1 MPRVKSNSNSR
12 SSGSN
17 SRSSG
22 SNSRSSGSNS
32 RSSQEKVE
40 KKVDT
45 LIKENDDKRINI
57 IAAIKSFVYL
67 NKILTSLTS
76 LDDKDVNKNILI
88 DKILNRMADILI
100 AEKDDAKKTTIIKM
114 ISYLPHH
121 SYISKIEGVLHKHI
135 ESIVD
140 KDEEDALFEVLS
152 AIYKQRDEAKLI
164 ASQIKILINTH
175 TQIKEELQNKPHGT
189 SELLKEINE
198 ILSTFINNPY
208 KIDLQTLKNKIELS
222 KSHLKELVKQNRICS
237 RILTP
242 KQVGPICWFLTAFVS
257 MFYSQRSREVIIESA
272 ETWDEK
278 NKIKKRL
285 FRLLWFVLNKRYA
298 KTDKEE
304 DNYPKFSDNIFADIL
319 RELFKIDGFPYN
331 PDNVSHRGFYP
342 VVYICKLYTLLGI
355 DYKIFDIF
363 HYKSVFDYN
372 SVIAQTVAYSY
383 YNKEYDVVSYDSVL
397 DEQLKD
403 GIQYVKPYTKDTSTP
418 PILMIRF
425 GEITTNSLYNNI
437 LKSNTII
444 DEKMKKQLTSMKDKI
459 CYNGKVYI
467 LDSVV
472 LRNWND
478 DIDTNHAIA
487 GITCEGYK
495 YVYNGWVRTAIDNVI
510 PNDFKQRTPCELMPY
525 DWNIRTPTTFCLNN
539 STCIPDILKKDL
551 TKDMLMELIKTE
563 LCFDFS
569 RGVRTLIYVRQD
581 TTCDDKDNVV

>member
-1 MPRVKSNSNSR
+1 MHRVKSNSNSG
-12 SSGSN
+12 SSGS
-17 SRSSG
+17 SS
-22 SNSRSSGSNS
+22 
-32 RSSQEKVE
+32 SSQEKVE

-45 LIKENDDKRINI
+45 LIKENDDKRSNI
-57 IAAIKSFVYL
+57 IADIKSFVYL
-67 NKILTSLTS
+67 NKILTSLSS
-76 LDDKDVNKNILI
+76 LDDKDVNKKTLI

-100 AEKDDAKKTTIIKM
+100 AEKDKAKKTKIIKM

-121 SYISKIEGVLHKHI
+121 SYISKIEGFLHKHI
-135 ESIVD
+135 ESI
-140 KDEEDALFEVLS
+140 DEEGALFDVLS
-152 AIYKQRDEAKLI
+152 AIYEQQYEAKLI

-175 TQIKEELQNKPHGT
+175 TQIKEELQNKTHGA

-242 KQVGPICWFLTAFVS
+242 KQVGPICWFLTAFVA
-257 MFYSQRSREVIIESA
+257 MFYSQRSRDVIIKSA
-272 ETWDEK
+272 ETWDEE
-278 NKIKKRL
+278 NKKKKKL
-285 FRLLWFVLNKRYA
+285 FRLLRFVLNKRYTR
-298 KTDKEE
+298 TDKEE

-319 RELFKIDGFPYN
+319 RVLFKIDGFPYN
-331 PDNVSHRGFYP
+331 PVSHRGFSS

-363 HYKSVFDYN
+363 DYKSVFDYN
-372 SVIAQTVAYSY
+372 SVIARTVAYSY

-425 GEITTNSLYNNI
+425 GEITHVTNSLYNNI
-437 LKSNTII
+437 LKSNTTI
-444 DEKMKKQLTSMKDKI
+444 DEKLKNQLTSMKDKI

-478 DIDTNHAIA
+478 DIDNNHAIA

-495 YVYNGWVRTAIDNVI
+495 YVYNGWVRTAIDNMI
-510 PNDFKQRTPCELMPY
+510 PDDFKQRTPCELMPY

-539 STCIPDILKKDL
+539 STCIPDILKKGL
-551 TKDMLMELIKTE
+551 TNDMLMELMKTE

-569 RGVRTLIYVRQD
+569 KGVRTLIYVRQD
-581 TTCDDKDNVV
+581 TTCDDKDDVV

>member
-1 MPRVKSNSNSR
+1 MPRVKSNSNSRSSDSNSRSSDSNSR

-22 SNSRSSGSNS
+22 SNSG
-32 RSSQEKVE
+32 SSQEKVE

-285 FRLLWFVLNKRYA
+285 FRLLRFVLNKRYA
-298 KTDKEE
+298 KTDKEKN
-304 DNYPKFSDNIFADIL
+304 NYPKFSDNIFADIL

-331 PDNVSHRGFYP
+331 PVSHRGFYP

-363 HYKSVFDYN
+363 HYKPFAY
-372 SVIAQTVAYSY
+372 TVAYSY

-425 GEITTNSLYNNI
+425 GEITHVTNSLYNNI
-437 LKSNTII
+437 LKSNTTI
-444 DEKMKKQLTSMKDKI
+444 DEKMKNQLTSMKDKI

-478 DIDTNHAIA
+478 DIDNNHAIA
-487 GITCEGYK
+487 GITCKGYK

-510 PNDFKQRTPCELMPY
+510 PNDFKQRTLA
-525 DWNIRTPTTFCLNN
+525 N
-539 STCIPDILKKDL
+539 
-551 TKDMLMELIKTE
+551 
-563 LCFDFS
+563 
-569 RGVRTLIYVRQD
+569 
-581 TTCDDKDNVV
+581 

>member
-1 MPRVKSNSNSR
+1 MPRVKSNSRSR
-12 SSGSN
+12 SSGS
-17 SRSSG
+17 SSG
-22 SNSRSSGSNS
+22 SSS
-32 RSSQEKVE
+32 SSQEKVE
-40 KKVDT
+40 EKVDT
-45 LIKENDDKRINI
+45 LIKENDDKRSNI

-67 NKILTSLTS
+67 NKILISLTS
-76 LDDKDVNKNILI
+76 LDDKDVNKKTLI
-88 DKILNRMADILI
+88 EKILNRMADILI

-121 SYISKIEGVLHKHI
+121 SYISKIEGFLHKHI

-140 KDEEDALFEVLS
+140 KDEEGALFDVLS

-175 TQIKEELQNKPHGT
+175 TQIKEELQNKPRDT
-189 SELLKEINE
+189 PELLKEINE

-242 KQVGPICWFLTAFVS
+242 KQVGPICWFLTAFVA
-257 MFYSQRSREVIIESA
+257 MFYSQRSRKVIIESA

-278 NKIKKRL
+278 NKKKKRL
-285 FRLLWFVLNKRYA
+285 FRLLRFVLNKRYA

-319 RELFKIDGFPYN
+319 RVLFKIDGFPYN
-331 PDNVSHRGFYP
+331 PVSHRGFSS

-363 HYKSVFDYN
+363 DYKSVFDYN
-372 SVIAQTVAYSY
+372 SVIARTVAYSY

-425 GEITTNSLYNNI
+425 GEITHVTNSLYNNI
-437 LKSNTII
+437 LKSNTTI
-444 DEKMKKQLTSMKDKI
+444 DEKMKNQLTSMKDKI

-539 STCIPDILKKDL
+539 STCIPDILKKGL
-551 TKDMLMELIKTE
+551 TNDMLMELMKTE

-569 RGVRTLIYVRQD
+569 KGVRTLIYVRQD
-581 TTCDDKDNVV
+581 TTCDDKDDVV